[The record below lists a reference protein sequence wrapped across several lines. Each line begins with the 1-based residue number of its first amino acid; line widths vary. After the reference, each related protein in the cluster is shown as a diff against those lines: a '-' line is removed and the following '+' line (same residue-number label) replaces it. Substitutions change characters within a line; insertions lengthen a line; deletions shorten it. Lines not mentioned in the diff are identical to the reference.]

1 VKKIDCC
8 TTDAVKNATLKGLTT
23 LSGMKDNV
31 DTSIMTYLLTS
42 SDFNLTSN

>member
-1 VKKIDCC
+1 VSNNSKSS
-8 TTDAVKNATLKGLTT
+8 TLKGLTT

-42 SDFNLTSN
+42 TNFKLTSN